1 MQVFDRKGRPQTG
14 WTLSTGCW
22 DFLFYRELFMEPIKI
37 VVTDYIEPDLKWEE
51 EELGK
56 YGHVAFEYHQLKFR
70 EESELV
76 EKIVDADMILVNMV
90 KMTAGVI
97 DQLERCKLILR
108 HGVGYDNVDVSAAT
122 KKGIRVAY
130 EPDYCSDEVAEHA
143 ITLMLSGWR
152 KLNVGRKILEASS
165 RNGIWDFTEVYPVYS
180 VKGKTVGIIGCG
192 RIGSLT
198 LQKLAGFEVDILV
211 CDPFLSE
218 ERQEELGVRTVD
230 LDTVLKEAD
239 MITVHASL
247 DEESYHLIG
256 ERELRAMK
264 SHAYLVIRHAAV
276 WSTRTPLRVPCG
288 TAGSPARPSTCM
300 NRSRPIRKWICST
313 WRMRSWRPIWR
324 GIRKRRTG
332 ACAKR

>member
-1 MQVFDRKGRPQTG
+1 MD
-14 WTLSTGCW
+14 
-22 DFLFYRELFMEPIKI
+22 PIKI

-51 EELGK
+51 EELRK

-70 EESELV
+70 PESELV

-97 DQLERCKLILR
+97 EKLERCKLILR

-143 ITLMLSGWR
+143 ITLLLSGWR
-152 KLNVGRKILEASS
+152 KLNVGRKILDESS

-198 LQKLAGFEVDILV
+198 LRKLAGFEVNVLV
-211 CDPFLSE
+211 CDPYLSE
-218 ERQEELGVRTVD
+218 ERQKELGVQVVD
-230 LDTVLKEAD
+230 LETVLNEAD

-247 DEESYHLIG
+247 DDESYHLIG

-264 SHAYLVIRHAAV
+264 SRAYLVNTARGGLVDADALARALREGWIAGAAV
-276 WSTRTPLRVPCG
+276 DVYEQEPPDPEMDLFKLENALLAPHLAWYSEEANWSMREKVMEDFVRFIEG
-288 TAGSPARPSTCM
+288 RPPRFLI
-300 NRSRPIRKWICST
+300 NKEL
-313 WRMRSWRPIWR
+313 
-324 GIRKRRTG
+324 
-332 ACAKR
+332 A

>member
-1 MQVFDRKGRPQTG
+1 
-14 WTLSTGCW
+14 
-22 DFLFYRELFMEPIKI
+22 MEPIKI

-56 YGHVAFEYHQLKFR
+56 YGHVTFEYHQLKFR
-70 EESELV
+70 SEPDLV

-90 KMTAGVI
+90 KMTASVI
-97 DQLERCKLILR
+97 DQLERCRLILR
-108 HGVGYDNVDVSAAT
+108 HGVGYDNVDVAAAT

-152 KLNVGRKILEASS
+152 KLNVGRRILEASS

-198 LQKLAGFEVDILV
+198 LRKLAGFDVNVLV
-211 CDPFLSE
+211 CDPYLTP
-218 ERQEELGVRTVD
+218 ERRNELGVQVVD
-230 LDTVLKEAD
+230 LDTVIKEAD
-239 MITVHASL
+239 VITVHASL
-247 DEESYHLIG
+247 DEDSYHLIG

-264 SHAYLVIRHAAV
+264 SHAYLVNTARGGLVDADALA
-276 WSTRTPLRVPCG
+276 RALRGGLDRGRSHRRVRAG
-288 TAGSPARPSTCM
+288 TARSGNGPVQSGECAPRAPSGVVF
-300 NRSRPIRKWICST
+300 R
-313 WRMRSWRPIWR
+313 R
-324 GIRKRRTG
+324 GELEH
-332 ACAKR
+332 A

>member
-1 MQVFDRKGRPQTG
+1 
-14 WTLSTGCW
+14 
-22 DFLFYRELFMEPIKI
+22 MEPIKI

-56 YGHVAFEYHQLKFR
+56 YGHVTFEYHQLKFR
-70 EESELV
+70 SEPDLV

-90 KMTAGVI
+90 KMTASVI
-97 DQLERCKLILR
+97 DQLERCRLILR

-122 KKGIRVAY
+122 RKGIRVAY

-152 KLNVGRKILEASS
+152 KLNVGRRILEASS

-198 LQKLAGFEVDILV
+198 LRKLAGFDVNVLV
-211 CDPFLSE
+211 CDPYLSA
-218 ERQEELGVRTVD
+218 ERRKELGVQIVD
-230 LDTVLKEAD
+230 LDTVLREAD
-239 MITVHASL
+239 MVTVHASL
-247 DEESYHLIG
+247 DEDSYHLIG

-264 SHAYLVIRHAAV
+264 SHAYLVNTARGGLVDADALARALREGWIAGAAIDV
-276 WSTRTPLRVPCG
+276 YEQEPPDPEMDLFNLESALLAPHLAWYSEEANWSMREKVMEDFVRFIDG
-288 TAGSPARPSTCM
+288 RPPRFLI
-300 NRSRPIRKWICST
+300 NKEL
-313 WRMRSWRPIWR
+313 
-324 GIRKRRTG
+324 
-332 ACAKR
+332 A